1 MDKPS
6 LSRDHNGKCANSKEK
21 YFSHSI
27 DTAGLKLLI
36 QIGPVIIPINGVQEM
51 FGRKVIVLVKPMP
64 VTVKSPNK

>member
-27 DTAGLKLLI
+27 DTAGLKVHSSPTLS
-36 QIGPVIIPINGVQEM
+36 PVSTSYGKDQ
-51 FGRKVIVLVKPMP
+51 
-64 VTVKSPNK
+64 